1 MLYPSYSDID
11 EGQSIAQHF
20 LRLSCLISL
29 SWIVVL
35 RVKLAKPKHLF
46 LMSSLLWLQERSLLI
61 SCLLLC
67 CSWFYQRHTSVSLGP
82 SSLNS
87 SMGTHIG
94 LPLTGLVTHFL
105 HVALPPYLT
114 WGYFQPAVTWYTKNI
129 NIFLHKLHKKYKICL
144 FENSIF
150 QSDKLHNIKPSKS
163 PGIEVWGQK
172 VRWGKFLKSLRSLPS
187 QCITTHQKS
196 WVSVTKICLS
206 LQVQGVLKGFMHK
219 FIIVI

>member
-1 MLYPSYSDID
+1 MLYPSYSVID
-11 EGQSIAQHF
+11 EGQSIAQNF

-35 RVKLAKPKHLF
+35 GVKLAKLRHLF

-82 SSLNS
+82 GSLNF
-87 SMGTHIG
+87 SMGTHIS
-94 LPLTGLVTHFL
+94 LPLTGLVTHLL
-105 HVALPPYLT
+105 HVSLHIIHLISHGATLNQLWHST
-114 WGYFQPAVTWYTKNI
+114 QKNV

-150 QSDKLHNIKPSKS
+150 QSDKLYNIKPSKS
-163 PGIEVWGQK
+163 TGIEVWRQK
-172 VRWGKFLKSLRSLPS
+172 VRWGKFQKSLSLS
-187 QCITTHQKS
+187 SHTSKVLGFSNKKS
-196 WVSVTKICLS
+196 VSAC
-206 LQVQGVLKGFMHK
+206 K
-219 FIIVI
+219 FKEF

>member
-163 PGIEVWGQK
+163 PGIEVWGTEGEVREVSKKSEKFTITMHNNTSK
-172 VRWGKFLKSLRSLPS
+172 VLGFSNKNLSQLASSRSFKR
-187 QCITTHQKS
+187 IYA
-196 WVSVTKICLS
+196 
-206 LQVQGVLKGFMHK
+206 
-219 FIIVI
+219 